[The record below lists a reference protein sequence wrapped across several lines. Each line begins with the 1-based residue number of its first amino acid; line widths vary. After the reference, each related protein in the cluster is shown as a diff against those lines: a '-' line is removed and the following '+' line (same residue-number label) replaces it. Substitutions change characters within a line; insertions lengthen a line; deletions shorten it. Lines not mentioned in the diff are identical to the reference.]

1 MIAFGPRSWLKVAL
15 QDDFGARCR
24 FVSNGPR
31 NPTVGIGAECCGFF
45 FPNPEESGS
54 SLTAEEDDGEQSS
67 GKEQRSLGSPRQ
79 SNWRLNGLAKR
90 LDVGPPFEKRYQKDA
105 G

>member
-1 MIAFGPRSWLKVAL
+1 MKVAL
-15 QDDFGARCR
+15 LDELGARCR
-24 FVSNGPR
+24 SVSDGPG

-45 FPNPEESGS
+45 FPNPEESGG

-79 SNWRLNGLAKR
+79 SNRRLNGLAKR
-90 LDVGPPFEKRYQKDA
+90 FDVGPPFEKGYQKNA
-105 G
+105 A